1 MRHFGIIGNPLGH
14 SWSAQLF
21 NKRFAREGIDARY
34 ALNPLTELNH
44 RTLDALVRTH
54 HLEGFSV
61 TIPYKQTIIP
71 LLDEVTETARA
82 IGAVNVVKAAWNG
95 DVYRLTGYNTDYI
108 GFRESLLPLVREQDC
123 PPKALVLGTGGAA
136 QAVAYALSSPW
147 DTDGWMRWEVT
158 MVSRKAQDTIHN
170 IPCVTYGQ
178 LTKDMIRQCGLIV
191 NCTPLG
197 MFPETDACPP
207 IPYEAVGKDHILY
220 DCIYNPEETLFLHKG
235 RERGARTQNGRKML
249 ELQAQAAW
257 EEWNN

>member
-1 MRHFGIIGNPLGH
+1 MRQYGIIGNPLGH

-21 NKRFAREGIDARY
+21 NKRFAREGIAAEY
-34 ALNPLTELNH
+34 ALYPLTELNH
-44 RTLDALVRTH
+44 STLDTLVRTH

-71 LLDEVTETARA
+71 LLDEVTETARG
-82 IGAVNVVKAAWNG
+82 IGAVNVVKAAWDG

-108 GFRESLLPLVREQDC
+108 GFRESLLPLVREKNC
-123 PPKALVLGTGGAA
+123 PPKALILGTGGAA
-136 QAVAYALSSPW
+136 RAVTYALSSPW
-147 DTDGWMRWEVT
+147 NADGWKRWNVT
-158 MVSRKAQDTIHN
+158 MVSRKAQDSIRN

-178 LTKDMIRQCGLIV
+178 LTEDIIRQCSLIV

-197 MFPETDACPP
+197 MYPETDACPP
-207 IPYEAVGKDHILY
+207 IPYEAVGKGHILY
-220 DCIYNPEETLFLHKG
+220 DCIYNPEETLFLRKG
-235 RERGARTQNGRKML
+235 RELGARTQNGMQML